1 MKMQPTRRIDSNV
14 QSIGEVLRRPIF
26 YKVPVYQRDFA
37 WTSEEIDILWEDI
50 TSALLGGRNEYFLGA
65 IVVSP
70 SDDDKIREIVDG
82 QQRLAVLS
90 MMFAA
95 IVQEWKTNNDIER
108 GDDVFRDFLGSKN
121 RRTGE
126 LITKISL
133 NETNDPIY
141 QEVVLKDQD
150 VTATERKNWTHSN
163 RLLEDAFTRI
173 KNKLDDW
180 IHEVGDVSA
189 RLLDLEEFLA
199 SKANVILIEVGDESD
214 AFVLFET
221 LNDRGLDLAVSDL
234 VKNYLFS
241 LAGVNIERFKKLWI
255 EIIVL
260 VGSENLTAFLRHFW
274 NSEHE
279 TTRERELYRVLKG
292 TIKNTT
298 VAREF
303 IERLRKVA
311 DLYAALLN
319 PEHAYWSD
327 FPSEVRTH
335 LDALLL
341 FKVTQFRPV
350 ALAAMETYKPN
361 DAVKTLQILSVV
373 SFRYTVVS
381 ALATGHLERI
391 YSVAALA
398 IRDGQA
404 KTPAKLF
411 GFLKQAYVPDERFEE
426 DFSTKAFSKAPIA
439 RHILGELNDHLERD
453 SEKMVAERSGRITLE
468 HILPKN
474 PNQKWKGA
482 IPSDENLE
490 DYVDRI
496 GNLTLLEKGRNKGIS
511 TLGFKEKKEVALI
524 GSSLA
529 INKELLNFTT
539 WTSKEIENRSKSLAA
554 LAKQIWCIK
563 Y

>member
-1 MKMQPTRRIDSNV
+1 M
-14 QSIGEVLRRPIF
+14 IF
-26 YKVPVYQRDFA
+26 
-37 WTSEEIDILWEDI
+37 
-50 TSALLGGRNEYFLGA
+50 SAIAG
-65 IVVSP
+65 
-70 SDDDKIREIVDG
+70 
-82 QQRLAVLS
+82 
-90 MMFAA
+90 
-95 IVQEWKTNNDIER
+95 EWKHI
-108 GDDVFRDFLGSKN
+108 GDDNRAGGVFRDFLGSEN
-121 RRTGE
+121 RRTSE
-126 LITKISL
+126 LISKISL

-141 QEVVLKDQD
+141 HDVVLLGKEISS
-150 VTATERKNWTHSN
+150 AERKSWTLSN
-163 RLLEDAFTRI
+163 KLLETAFSRI
-173 KNKLDDW
+173 KNKLHIW
-180 IHEVGDVSA
+180 ARELGDPSE

-199 SKANVILIEVGDESD
+199 SSTNIILIEVGDEAD

-221 LNDRGLDLAVSDL
+221 LNDRGLELAVSDL

-241 LAGVNIERFKKLWI
+241 LAGGHIERFKKLWV

-260 VGSENLTAFLRHFW
+260 VGSENLTSFLRHFW

-292 TIKNTT
+292 TVKNPTS
-298 VAREF
+298 AREF

-335 LDALLL
+335 LDALLT

-361 DAVKTLQILSVV
+361 DVTKAFEILSVF
-373 SFRYTVVS
+373 SFRYTIVS

-391 YSVAALA
+391 YSASALA
-398 IRDGQA
+398 IRDGRA

-411 GFLKQAYVPDERFEE
+411 GFLKPSYVPDDRFEE
-426 DFSTKAFSKAPIA
+426 DFSTKVFSKAPIA
-439 RHILGELNDHLERD
+439 RYILSALNDYLEND
-453 SEKMVAERSGRITLE
+453 VEKMVAEKGGRVTLE

-482 IPSDENLE
+482 IASDENIE
-490 DYVDRI
+490 DYVDQI
-496 GNLTLLEKGRNKGIS
+496 GNLTLLEKGKNKGIS
-511 TLGFKEKKEVALI
+511 TLGFKEKKEAAFVD
-524 GSSLA
+524 SSLA
-529 INKELLNFTT
+529 INKEILKFTS
-539 WTSKEIENRSKSLAA
+539 WTTKEIEERSNN
-554 LAKQIWCIK
+554 LAKIAKKIWRIE